1 MWYRPKS
8 CILLV
13 SLLGAFISEARA
25 DIGWQPER
33 TWVFAVGI
41 LSWKHPDVY
50 DSFPDAI
57 PNRADRRLVDA
68 LKAAGVPADHVVFLV
83 DERATLAAI
92 RRAYLSHL
100 DRMRRGDL
108 LIFYFAGHGARDR
121 TTRATYFANYD
132 ADADLASHWPV
143 REVFDTL
150 ETRGHAAR
158 AILMADCCH
167 SGALYDEAR
176 QRTADLCCACLTSAS
191 SHNSSTGNW
200 TFTEAVLKGFQGN
213 PLVDADADGEVALR
227 EVADY
232 AEQSMAFLEHQKSMF
247 ATTDDFDPGLAVA
260 DTRGTPAAGLGR
272 RVEVEWN
279 GTWYP
284 AEVVGI
290 RGGSSLVHYADYDA
304 SWDEWVGPERIRD
317 PQVRKLP
324 RGCRVKVLWPE
335 DRAWYR
341 GTVLA
346 SRFGM
351 HRIHYDGYSHEW
363 DDWVASDAIKEVDE

>member
-1 MWYRPKS
+1 MRPHAALTGLPPPGHNGRMWRRPKA
-8 CILLV
+8 CILLM
-13 SLLGAFISEARA
+13 SLLGGFISEARA

-41 LSWKHPDVY
+41 LRWKHPDVY
-50 DSFPDAI
+50 DPFPDAI

-68 LKAAGVPADHVVFLV
+68 LKTAGVPADHVVFLV

-92 RRAYLSHL
+92 RRAYRGQL
-100 DRMRRGDL
+100 DRIRRGDL

-132 ADADLASHWPV
+132 ADAD
-143 REVFDTL
+143 
-150 ETRGHAAR
+150 
-158 AILMADCCH
+158 
-167 SGALYDEAR
+167 
-176 QRTADLCCACLTSAS
+176 
-191 SHNSSTGNW
+191 
-200 TFTEAVLKGFQGN
+200 
-213 PLVDADADGEVALR
+213 GEVALR
-227 EVADY
+227 EVAAY

-247 ATTDDFDPGLAVA
+247 TTTNDFDPGLAVA
-260 DTRGTPAAGLGR
+260 DTHGTPAAGLGR
-272 RVEVEWN
+272 RVEVEWK

-290 RGGSSLVHYADYDA
+290 RGGRSLVHYAEYDA
-304 SWDEWVGPERIRD
+304 SWDEWVGPDRIRD

-335 DRAWYR
+335 DQAWYL

-351 HRIHYDGYSHEW
+351 HKIHYDGYSQEW
-363 DDWVASDAIKEVDE
+363 DDWVASEAIEEVDE